1 MPAEK
6 GLRMADPGSS
16 ETRRSFLRTATVA
29 LGGAVG
35 VILAVPLVRYVLFPV
50 GRKTVTSST
59 EPIDVMAASA
69 LVAGAQPVQVAIVAG
84 EQRDAWGTREKV
96 GVGSVWLSKDRSGRV
111 TAFSGACPHL
121 GCAIALDQTAKVF
134 RCPCHKSA
142 FGLDGQKQAGPSE
155 RGLDPLPVAVEGGR
169 VKVTFLRFRPDVP
182 ERTPV

>member
-1 MPAEK
+1 
-6 GLRMADPGSS
+6 MADPGSS
-16 ETRRSFLRTATVA
+16 ETRRSFLRRATVA

-35 VILAVPLVRYVLFPV
+35 VVFAVPLVRYVLFPV

-69 LVAGAQPVQVAIVAG
+69 LEPGAPPVQVAIVAG
-84 EQRDAWGTREKV
+84 EQRDAWGTRDKV
-96 GVGSVWLSKDRSGRV
+96 AVGSAWLSKDRSGRV
-111 TAFSGACPHL
+111 TAFSAVCPHL
-121 GCAIALDQTAKVF
+121 GCAIAYDQAGKVF

-142 FGLDGQKQAGPSE
+142 FGPGGEKQRGPSK

-169 VKVTFLRFRPDVP
+169 VKVTFLRFRPDVS